1 MAVMYPKQINE
12 HANNAEKKMYKILS
26 QGLGH
31 LNICYHNYNVVEK
44 ETDFIVVIPGEGIVV
59 IEVKGWNGKNI
70 EEVVDNNTI
79 KYRNSNG
86 VLETYTSPLKQANGY
101 RYKLV
106 NKLKEELGI
115 NIKVCS
121 LVCYPFMSEEDF
133 NNRDL
138 RIVSD
143 RAITILKDDLE
154 DIHQFAYMLKRKY
167 SHYIVQN
174 VDPFNE
180 RNYIKIRKLFEKEK
194 DIKMTE
200 GIPARKVS
208 RAFAEKCYSVL
219 TYIPEELEGESF
231 KKRIEQ
237 YYYKWL
243 SGTKVMLIIESD
255 AQKQLIYKFFEEK
268 LEEEIAYLSNY
279 EQFNF
284 YDTEKKKYKNCIFNF
299 EIYSVKEKLN
309 AQFFELIDGRG
320 CEAYKGQLKELDEK
334 TDFNYRQYIL
344 EHHRAD
350 QNMIVK
356 AGAGTGKTY
365 SMVSRINYLYYSNK
379 YAPEDLVN
387 GIIMITF
394 TNEAAQ
400 NMKVRLKAHFT
411 NLAILTEDV
420 EYLRV
425 MENVS
430 RMKISTIHSLCKK
443 IIQNYSKYLG
453 MGRSISIVSG
463 IYERKLEI
471 QKVLDEE
478 ISKNDTY
485 KALLLKVQKHE
496 LISAVEYLLDELE
509 KKNINLEKN
518 YSFNLPNQ
526 EVELFELIKSV
537 ASKVQ
542 KNIIEM
548 NIRDNTVHLSNLMIY
563 LGKLIEELQ
572 KQSNI
577 KEKVDYLFID
587 EFQDTDDVQI
597 ELIKQFYHIFNFKLF
612 VVGDIKQ
619 SIYRFRGAEDKAFD
633 KLKRNMTCWRGN
645 EFTLNKNYRSDAVL
659 LEQFDELF
667 TCWSQAEGEKI
678 LEYNTELKA
687 GENDEEEIIDR
698 LIGVKTDPTIEE
710 YVTCIKYDEA
720 TFEDTL
726 IKAIKQ
732 KQKELDAKYQGKMVK
747 GKPQK
752 GKIAILVRKN
762 SEIEK
767 VRQIC
772 AGKVNLTTDATEN
785 LYQTTPTKDLYYLI
799 LAMQFNTSP
808 KYLYA
813 FSQTNYCRG
822 ISNRVVY
829 QSKTSPQCIPEAF
842 KNEGM
847 VKGWTSYM
855 EDLKKRPVLRVIQD
869 MIEEIKPW
877 NNYAVQ
883 FEEDLKKQLKGQTD
897 EARQKEL
904 AELLNLK
911 KKYYKVNLE
920 LLIEDIV
927 QSSEEEYLTINKL
940 EHYLYIKIF
949 ANQHQDERNVEEES
963 GDHEVKCLTV
973 HKSKGLE
980 YDHIILPFVHSDITS
995 LGMNNVIIEKDQI
1008 YVRIKM
1014 NNDITLTSGYFNKQ
1028 INQEKQNTLCEEAR
1042 ILYVALTRA
1051 EDTVTW
1057 LKEADFKGKKNKK
1070 YWSNLL
1076 DKEV

>member
-1 MAVMYPKQINE
+1 MALMYPKQINE
-12 HANNAEKKMYKILS
+12 HANPAEKKMYKILS
-26 QGLGH
+26 QGLGN
-31 LNICYHNYNVVEK
+31 LNVCYHNYNIIQK
-44 ETDFIVVIPGEGIVV
+44 ETDFMVFIPGEGIMV
-59 IEVKGWNGKNI
+59 IEVKGWNGLNI
-70 EEVVDNNTI
+70 EEVIDNDHI
-79 KYRNSNG
+79 KYRYPDG
-86 VLETYTSPLKQANGY
+86 RVEIFKSPLKQANGY
-101 RYKLV
+101 RFSLYNQIKD
-106 NKLKEELGI
+106 ELGL
-115 NIKVCS
+115 NIKVYS
-121 LVCYPFMSEEDF
+121 LVCYPFMSEETF
-133 NNRDL
+133 NNKDL

-154 DIHQFAYMLKRKY
+154 DIHQFSYMLKRKCSY
-167 SHYIVQN
+167 YKIQKY
-174 VDPFNE
+174 DPFNE
-180 RNYIKIRKLFEKEK
+180 MNYIKVRKLFEKEK

-219 TYIPEELEGESF
+219 TYIPEDLAEETF
-231 KKRIEQ
+231 IRRIEQ

-243 SGTKVMLIIESD
+243 SGTKMMLILESD
-255 AQKQLIYKFFEEK
+255 EQKQLIYQFFAEK
-268 LEEEIAYLSNY
+268 LEGEIAYLSNY

-284 YDTEKKKYKNCIFNF
+284 YDAEKQKHKDRIFNF
-299 EIYSVKEKLN
+299 EIYKSKEKLEMEP
-309 AQFFELIDGRG
+309 FELIDGRG
-320 CEAYKGQLKELDEK
+320 KETYKKQLKQADEK
-334 TDFNYRQYIL
+334 TTFNYRQYIL
-344 EHHRAD
+344 EHHRDD
-350 QNMIVK
+350 QNMLVK

-365 SMVSRINYLYYSNK
+365 SMVSRINYLYYSNQ

-400 NMKVRLKAHFT
+400 NMKVRLKEHFT
-411 NLAILTEDV
+411 NMAILTEDV

-443 IIQNYSKYLG
+443 IIQQYSKYLG
-453 MGRSISIVSG
+453 MGRSVGIVSG

-471 QKVLDEE
+471 QRVLEE
-478 ISKNDTY
+478 EMTRNDSY
-485 KALLLKVQKHE
+485 KSLLLKVQKHE

-518 YSFNLPNQ
+518 YSFDMPIQ
-526 EVELFELIKSV
+526 EAELFELLKEV

-542 KNIIEM
+542 RNMIAI
-548 NIRDNTVHLSNLMIY
+548 NIRDNKVHLSNLMIY
-563 LGKLIEELQ
+563 LGKLIDALE
-572 KQSNI
+572 KQPSI
-577 KEKVDYLFID
+577 KEKIDYLFID

-597 ELIKQFYHIFNFKLF
+597 ELVKRFYNIFKFKLF

-633 KLKRNMTCWRGN
+633 KLKKGTGDWTKN

-659 LEQFDELF
+659 LERFDELF
-667 TCWSQAEGEKI
+667 TCWSQSKEERI
-678 LEYNTELKA
+678 LEYDVNDLEA
-687 GENDEEEIIDR
+687 GDR
-698 LIGVKTDPTIEE
+698 LIGVKKDEAIQNH
-710 YVTCIKYDEA
+710 VTCLPYDEA
-720 TFEDTL
+720 HFGEVL
-726 IKAIKQ
+726 IEAIGQ
-732 KQKELDAKYQGKMVK
+732 KQKELNQKYQGKMVK
-747 GKPQK
+747 GKPAK

-762 SEIEK
+762 EEIEE
-767 VRQIC
+767 VRKIC
-772 AGKVNLTTDATEN
+772 AGKINLTTDATEN
-785 LYQTTPTKDLYYLI
+785 LYQMTPTKDLYYLI

-829 QSKTSPQCIPEAF
+829 QSKTNPQCIPEAF
-842 KNEGM
+842 ENDQM
-847 VKGWTSYM
+847 VPGWNDYM

-869 MIEEIKPW
+869 MIEQIKPW
-877 NNYAVQ
+877 NNYARQ
-883 FEEDLKKQLKGQTD
+883 YEEAFKMQLKGKTD

-904 AELLNLK
+904 EDLLDLK
-911 KKYYKVNLE
+911 RKHYKVNLD

-927 QSSEEEYLTINKL
+927 QSSEEQYLTINKL

-949 ANQHQDERNVEEES
+949 ANQHQDERSVEEES

-980 YDHIILPFVHSDITS
+980 YDHVILPFVHSDITS
-995 LGMNNVIIEKDQI
+995 LGMNKVIIEKDKI
-1008 YVRIKM
+1008 YVRLKV
-1014 NNDITLTSGYFNKQ
+1014 NNEMTLTSQYFNTQ
-1028 INQEKQNTLCEEAR
+1028 IKAEKQSTLCEEAR

-1057 LKEADFKGKKNKK
+1057 LKQTDFVEKKNKK
-1070 YWSNLL
+1070 YWRNLL
-1076 DKEV
+1076 EKEV

>member
-1 MAVMYPKQINE
+1 MYPKQINE
-12 HANNAEKKMYKILS
+12 HANHAEKKMYKILS

-31 LNICYHNYNVVEK
+31 LNICYHNYNVVDK
-44 ETDFIVVIPGEGIVV
+44 ETDFIVVIPGEGLVI

-79 KYRNSNG
+79 NYRNSDG
-86 VLETYTSPLKQANGY
+86 VLEVYHSPLKQANGY
-101 RYKLV
+101 RYNLV
-106 NKLKEELGI
+106 NKIKQELGI

-121 LVCYPFMSEEDF
+121 LVCYPFMSEEEF
-133 NNRDL
+133 NNKDL
-138 RIVSD
+138 KIVSD

-174 VDPFNE
+174 VEAFNQT
-180 RNYIKIRKLFEKEK
+180 NYIKIRKLFEKEK

-219 TYIPEELEGESF
+219 TYIPADIEEEPF
-231 KKRIEQ
+231 RKRIEQ

-243 SGTKVMLIIESD
+243 SGTKIMLILDSD
-255 AQKQLIYKFFEEK
+255 VQKQIIYQFFENK
-268 LEEEIAYLSNY
+268 LEEEIAYLSHY
-279 EQFNF
+279 DQFNF
-284 YDTEKKKYKNCIFNF
+284 YDAEKKKYKDRIFNF
-299 EIYSVKEKLN
+299 EIYRTKDQLET
-309 AQFFELIDGRG
+309 QPFELLDGRG
-320 CEAYKGQLKELDEK
+320 VQSHREQLKEVDEK
-334 TDFNYRQYIL
+334 TAFNYRQYIL
-344 EHHRAD
+344 EHHSEEK
-350 QNMIVK
+350 NMIVK

-365 SMVSRINYLYYSNK
+365 SMVSRIHYLYYQKK

-400 NMKVRLKAHFT
+400 NMKVRLKEHFT
-411 NLAILTEDV
+411 NLAILTENV

-430 RMKISTIHSLCKK
+430 RMKISTIHSLCKR
-443 IIQNYSKYLG
+443 IIQHYSKYLG

-471 QKVLDEE
+471 QRVLDEE
-478 ISKNDTY
+478 ISKNDIY

-496 LISAVEYLLDELE
+496 LISAIEYLLDELE

-526 EVELFELIKSV
+526 EVELFELIKCV
-537 ASKVQ
+537 ATKVQ
-542 KNIIEM
+542 KNIIDM

-563 LGKLIEELQ
+563 LGKLIEELK
-572 KQSNI
+572 KQTNI

-597 ELIKQFYHIFNFKLF
+597 ELIKQFYQIFKFKLF

-633 KLKRNMTCWRGN
+633 KLKNGMTGWQGN
-645 EFTLNKNYRSDAVL
+645 EFTLNKNYRSDAAL
-659 LEQFDELF
+659 LDQFDDLF
-667 TCWSQAEGEKI
+667 TCWSQAKGEKI
-678 LEYNTELKA
+678 LEYNTEIKA
-687 GENDEEEIIDR
+687 SGSNEEEIIDR
-698 LIGVKTDPTIEE
+698 LIGVKTDPTIHEHITCLKYEE
-710 YVTCIKYDEA
+710 S
-720 TFEDTL
+720 TFAETL
-726 IKAIKQ
+726 IAAIKQ
-732 KQKELDAKYQGKMVK
+732 KQKELNTKYQGKMNK
-747 GKPQK
+747 GKPQR

-762 SEIEK
+762 NEIEK

-785 LYQTTPTKDLYYLI
+785 LYQTMPTKDLYYLI

-842 KNEGM
+842 KNGEM
-847 VKGWTSYM
+847 VEGWTDYM

-869 MIEEIKPW
+869 MIDHIKPW
-877 NNYAVQ
+877 NNYAMQ
-883 FEEDLKKQLKGQTD
+883 FEDDLKKQLKGQTD

-904 AELLNLK
+904 AELLDLK
-911 KKYYKVNLE
+911 RKHYKVNLE
-920 LLIEDIV
+920 LLVEDIV

-980 YDHIILPFVHSDITS
+980 YDHVILPFVHSDITS
-995 LGMNNVIIEKDQI
+995 LGMNKVIIEKEQI

-1014 NNDITLTSGYFNKQ
+1014 NDHITLTSGYFNQQ

-1057 LKEADFKGKKNKK
+1057 LKEADFKAKQNKK